1 MSDTSTLIIKLNA
14 GFTRIAKQFKSL
26 AKVAY
31 TGNYNDL
38 TNKPNLSASGFSGSY
53 NDLTD
58 KPELSS
64 VATSGSYTDLI
75 NTPEIATQAEAQ
87 TGTNNTALM
96 TPLRV
101 KEAIESLVSTPDAI
115 TFNTLSSWTEDPVEV
130 FESFYNPTVT
140 PDPETPSTPN
150 EGDETTETV
159 ETQSIELPEVGI
171 TGI

>member
-14 GFTRIAKQFKSL
+14 GFVRIAKQFKLL
-26 AKVAY
+26 AKVAS

-38 TNKPNLSASGFSGSY
+38 TNKPNLSASGISGSY

-58 KPELSS
+58 KPE
-64 VATSGSYTDLI
+64 
-75 NTPEIATQAEAQ
+75 IATQEEAQ

-101 KEAIESLVSTPDAI
+101 KEAIESLSSTLESV
-115 TFNTLSSWTEDPVEV
+115 TFNTLSAWTEDPVEV

-140 PDPETPSTPN
+140 PDPEPEEP
-150 EGDETTETV
+150 V

>member
-14 GFTRIAKQFKSL
+14 GFTRIARQFKSL
-26 AKVAY
+26 AKVAS

-38 TNKPNLSASGFSGSY
+38 TNKPNLSASGISGSY
-53 NDLTD
+53 NDLID
-58 KPELSS
+58 K
-64 VATSGSYTDLI
+64 
-75 NTPEIATQAEAQ
+75 PEIATQEEAQ

-101 KEAIESLVSTPDAI
+101 KEAIETLVSTPDSV
-115 TFNTLSSWTEDPVEV
+115 TFNTLSAWTEDPVEV

-140 PDPETPSTPN
+140 PDPEPEEP
-150 EGDETTETV
+150 V

>member
-14 GFTRIAKQFKSL
+14 GFTRIARQFKSL
-26 AKVAY
+26 AKVAS

-38 TNKPNLSASGFSGSY
+38 TNKPNLSASGLSGSY
-53 NDLTD
+53 NDLID
-58 KPELSS
+58 K
-64 VATSGSYTDLI
+64 
-75 NTPEIATQAEAQ
+75 PEIATQEEAQ

-101 KEAIESLVSTPDAI
+101 KEAIETLVSTPDSV
-115 TFNTLSSWTEDPVEV
+115 TFNTLSAWTEDPVEV
-130 FESFYNPTVT
+130 FESFYNPTVA
-140 PDPETPSTPN
+140 PEPEPNPETPSTPS
-150 EGDETTETV
+150 EGDETV

>member
-14 GFTRIAKQFKSL
+14 GFVRIAKQFKLL
-26 AKVAY
+26 AKVAS

-38 TNKPNLSASGFSGSY
+38 TNKPNLSASGISGSY

-58 KPELSS
+58 KPE
-64 VATSGSYTDLI
+64 
-75 NTPEIATQAEAQ
+75 IATQEEAQ

-101 KEAIESLVSTPDAI
+101 KEAIESLASTPDAI
-115 TFNTLSSWTEDPVEV
+115 TFNTLSAWTEDPVEV

-140 PDPETPSTPN
+140 PDPEPEEP
-150 EGDETTETV
+150 V

>member
-14 GFTRIAKQFKSL
+14 GFTRIARQFKSL
-26 AKVAY
+26 AKVAS

-38 TNKPNLSASGFSGSY
+38 INKPSLSAFGFSGSY

-58 KPELSS
+58 KPE
-64 VATSGSYTDLI
+64 
-75 NTPEIATQAEAQ
+75 IATQEEAQ

-101 KEAIESLVSTPDAI
+101 KEAIETLASTSDSV
-115 TFNTLSSWTEDPVEV
+115 TFNTLSAWTENPIEV
-130 FESFYNPTVT
+130 FESFYNPTVA
-140 PDPETPSTPN
+140 PEPEPEPNPETPGTPG
-150 EGDETTETV
+150 EGDETV
-159 ETQSIELPEVGI
+159 ETQSIKLPEVGI

>member
-14 GFTRIAKQFKSL
+14 GFTRIARQFKSL
-26 AKVAY
+26 AKVAS

-38 TNKPNLSASGFSGSY
+38 INKPNLSASGLSGSY

-58 KPELSS
+58 KPE
-64 VATSGSYTDLI
+64 
-75 NTPEIATQAEAQ
+75 IATQEEAQ

-101 KEAIESLVSTPDAI
+101 KEAIETLVSTPDSV
-115 TFNTLSSWTEDPVEV
+115 TFNTLSAWTKDPVEV

-140 PDPETPSTPN
+140 PDPEPEEP
-150 EGDETTETV
+150 V

>member
-14 GFTRIAKQFKSL
+14 GFVRIAKQFKLL
-26 AKVAY
+26 AKVAS

-38 TNKPNLSASGFSGSY
+38 TNKPNLSASGISGSY

-58 KPELSS
+58 KPE
-64 VATSGSYTDLI
+64 
-75 NTPEIATQAEAQ
+75 IATQEEAQ

-101 KEAIESLVSTPDAI
+101 KEAIETLVSTPDSV
-115 TFNTLSSWTEDPVEV
+115 TFNTLSAWTEDPVEV
-130 FESFYNPTVT
+130 FESFYNSTVT
-140 PDPETPSTPN
+140 PDPEPEEP
-150 EGDETTETV
+150 V

>member
-14 GFTRIAKQFKSL
+14 GFVRIAKQFKLL
-26 AKVAY
+26 AKVAS

-38 TNKPNLSASGFSGSY
+38 TNKPNLSASGISGSY

-58 KPELSS
+58 KPE
-64 VATSGSYTDLI
+64 
-75 NTPEIATQAEAQ
+75 IATQEEAQ

-101 KEAIESLVSTPDAI
+101 KEAIETLVFTPDSV
-115 TFNTLSSWTEDPVEV
+115 TFNTLSAWTEDPVEV

-140 PDPETPSTPN
+140 PDPEPEEP
-150 EGDETTETV
+150 V

>member
-14 GFTRIAKQFKSL
+14 GFVRVAKQFKLL
-26 AKVAY
+26 AKVAS

-38 TNKPNLSASGFSGSY
+38 TNKPNLSASGISGSY

-58 KPELSS
+58 KPE
-64 VATSGSYTDLI
+64 
-75 NTPEIATQAEAQ
+75 IATQEEAQ

-101 KEAIESLVSTPDAI
+101 KEAIESLSSTPESV
-115 TFNTLSSWTEDPVEV
+115 TFNTLSAWTEDPVEV

-140 PDPETPSTPN
+140 PDPEPEEP
-150 EGDETTETV
+150 V

>member
-14 GFTRIAKQFKSL
+14 GFVRVAKQFKLL
-26 AKVAY
+26 AKVAS

-38 TNKPNLSASGFSGSY
+38 TNKPNLSASGISGSY

-58 KPELSS
+58 KPE
-64 VATSGSYTDLI
+64 
-75 NTPEIATQAEAQ
+75 IATQEEAQ

-115 TFNTLSSWTEDPVEV
+115 TFNTLSAWTEDPVEV

-140 PDPETPSTPN
+140 PDPEPEEP
-150 EGDETTETV
+150 V

>member
-14 GFTRIAKQFKSL
+14 GFTRIARQFKSL
-26 AKVAY
+26 AKVAS

-38 TNKPNLSASGFSGSY
+38 TNKPNLSASGLSGSY
-53 NDLTD
+53 NDLID
-58 KPELSS
+58 K
-64 VATSGSYTDLI
+64 
-75 NTPEIATQAEAQ
+75 PEIATQEEAQ

-101 KEAIESLVSTPDAI
+101 KEAIETLVSTPDSV
-115 TFNTLSSWTEDPVEV
+115 TFNTLSAWTEDPVEV

-140 PDPETPSTPN
+140 PDPEPEEP
-150 EGDETTETV
+150 V

>member
-14 GFTRIAKQFKSL
+14 GFVRIAKQFKLL
-26 AKVAY
+26 AKVAS

-38 TNKPNLSASGFSGSY
+38 TNKPNLSASGISGSY

-58 KPELSS
+58 KPE
-64 VATSGSYTDLI
+64 
-75 NTPEIATQAEAQ
+75 IATQEEAQ

-101 KEAIESLVSTPDAI
+101 KEAIETLVSTPDSV
-115 TFNTLSSWTEDPVEV
+115 TFNTLSAWTEDPVEV

-140 PDPETPSTPN
+140 PDPEPEEP
-150 EGDETTETV
+150 V

>member
-14 GFTRIAKQFKSL
+14 GFVRVAKQFKLL
-26 AKVAY
+26 AKVAS

-38 TNKPNLSASGFSGSY
+38 TNKPNLSASGLSGSY
-53 NDLTD
+53 NDLID
-58 KPELSS
+58 K
-64 VATSGSYTDLI
+64 
-75 NTPEIATQAEAQ
+75 PEIATQEEAQ

-101 KEAIESLVSTPDAI
+101 KEAIETLVSTPDSV
-115 TFNTLSSWTEDPVEV
+115 TFNTLSAWTEDPVEV

-140 PDPETPSTPN
+140 PDPEPEEP
-150 EGDETTETV
+150 V

>member
-14 GFTRIAKQFKSL
+14 GFVRVAKQFKLL
-26 AKVAY
+26 AKVAS

-38 TNKPNLSASGFSGSY
+38 TNKPNLSASGISGSY

-58 KPELSS
+58 KPE
-64 VATSGSYTDLI
+64 
-75 NTPEIATQAEAQ
+75 IATQEEAQ

-101 KEAIESLVSTPDAI
+101 KEAIETLVSTPDSV
-115 TFNTLSSWTEDPVEV
+115 TFNTLSAWTEDPVEV

-140 PDPETPSTPN
+140 PDPEPEEP
-150 EGDETTETV
+150 V

>member
-14 GFTRIAKQFKSL
+14 GFVRIAKQFKLL
-26 AKVAY
+26 AKVAF

-38 TNKPNLSASGFSGSY
+38 TNKPNLSASGSY

-58 KPELSS
+58 KPE
-64 VATSGSYTDLI
+64 
-75 NTPEIATQAEAQ
+75 IATQEEAQ

-101 KEAIESLVSTPDAI
+101 KEAIETLVFTPDSV
-115 TFNTLSSWTEDPVEV
+115 TFNTLSAWTEDPVEV

-140 PDPETPSTPN
+140 PDPEPEEP
-150 EGDETTETV
+150 V

>member
-14 GFTRIAKQFKSL
+14 GFVRVAKQFKLL
-26 AKVAY
+26 AKVAS

-38 TNKPNLSASGFSGSY
+38 TNKPNLSAFGISGSY

-58 KPELSS
+58 KPE
-64 VATSGSYTDLI
+64 
-75 NTPEIATQAEAQ
+75 IATQEEAQ

-101 KEAIESLVSTPDAI
+101 KEAIESLSSTPEPV
-115 TFNTLSSWTEDPVEV
+115 TFNTLSAWTEDPVEV

-140 PDPETPSTPN
+140 PDPEPEEP
-150 EGDETTETV
+150 V

>member
-14 GFTRIAKQFKSL
+14 GFIRIARQFKSL
-26 AKVAY
+26 AKVAS

-38 TNKPNLSASGFSGSY
+38 TNKPNLSASGISGSY

-58 KPELSS
+58 KPE
-64 VATSGSYTDLI
+64 
-75 NTPEIATQAEAQ
+75 IATQEEAQ

-101 KEAIESLVSTPDAI
+101 KEAIETLVSISDSV
-115 TFNTLSSWTEDPVEV
+115 TFNTLSAWTEDPVEV

-140 PDPETPSTPN
+140 PDPEPEES
-150 EGDETTETV
+150 V

>member
-14 GFTRIAKQFKSL
+14 GFTRIARQFKSL
-26 AKVAY
+26 AKVAS

-38 TNKPNLSASGFSGSY
+38 TNKPNLSASGLSGSY

-58 KPELSS
+58 KPE
-64 VATSGSYTDLI
+64 
-75 NTPEIATQAEAQ
+75 IATQEEAQ

-101 KEAIESLVSTPDAI
+101 KEAIETLVSTPDSV
-115 TFNTLSSWTEDPVEV
+115 TFNTLSAWTEDPIEV
-130 FESFYNPTVT
+130 FESFYNPIVT
-140 PDPETPSTPN
+140 PDPEPEEP
-150 EGDETTETV
+150 V

>member
-14 GFTRIAKQFKSL
+14 GFTRIARQFKSL
-26 AKVAY
+26 AKVAS

-38 TNKPNLSASGFSGSY
+38 INKPNLSASGFSGSY

-58 KPELSS
+58 KPE
-64 VATSGSYTDLI
+64 
-75 NTPEIATQAEAQ
+75 IATQEEAQ

-101 KEAIESLVSTPDAI
+101 KEAIETLVSTPDSV
-115 TFNTLSSWTEDPVEV
+115 TFNTLSAWTEDPVEV
-130 FESFYNPTVT
+130 FESFYNPTVALELE
-140 PDPETPSTPN
+140 PNPETPSTPS
-150 EGDETTETV
+150 EGDETV

>member
-14 GFTRIAKQFKSL
+14 GFVRVAKQFKLL
-26 AKVAY
+26 AKVAS

-38 TNKPNLSASGFSGSY
+38 TNKPNLSASGISGSY

-58 KPELSS
+58 KPE
-64 VATSGSYTDLI
+64 
-75 NTPEIATQAEAQ
+75 IATQEEAQ
-87 TGTNNTALM
+87 TGTNNTSLM

-101 KEAIESLVSTPDAI
+101 KEAIESLSSTPEPV
-115 TFNTLSSWTEDPVEV
+115 TFNTLSAWTEDPVEV

-140 PDPETPSTPN
+140 PDLEPEEP
-150 EGDETTETV
+150 V

>member
-14 GFTRIAKQFKSL
+14 GFVRIAKQFKLL
-26 AKVAY
+26 AKVAS

-38 TNKPNLSASGFSGSY
+38 TNKPNLSASGISGSY

-58 KPELSS
+58 KPE
-64 VATSGSYTDLI
+64 
-75 NTPEIATQAEAQ
+75 IATQEEAQ

-115 TFNTLSSWTEDPVEV
+115 TFNTLSAWTEDPVEV

-140 PDPETPSTPN
+140 PDPEPEEP
-150 EGDETTETV
+150 V

>member
-14 GFTRIAKQFKSL
+14 GFTRIARQFKSL
-26 AKVAY
+26 AKVAS

-38 TNKPNLSASGFSGSY
+38 TNKPNLSASGISGSY

-58 KPELSS
+58 KPE
-64 VATSGSYTDLI
+64 
-75 NTPEIATQAEAQ
+75 IATQEEAQ

-101 KEAIESLVSTPDAI
+101 KEAIETLVSTPDSV
-115 TFNTLSSWTEDPVEV
+115 TFNTLSAWTEDPVEV

-140 PDPETPSTPN
+140 PDPEPEEP
-150 EGDETTETV
+150 V

>member
-14 GFTRIAKQFKSL
+14 GFVRVAKQFKLL
-26 AKVAY
+26 AKVAS

-38 TNKPNLSASGFSGSY
+38 TNKPNLSASGISGSY

-58 KPELSS
+58 KPE
-64 VATSGSYTDLI
+64 
-75 NTPEIATQAEAQ
+75 IATQEEAQ

-101 KEAIESLVSTPDAI
+101 KEAIESLSSTPGSV
-115 TFNTLSSWTEDPVEV
+115 TFNTLSAWTEDPVEV

-140 PDPETPSTPN
+140 PDPEPEEP
-150 EGDETTETV
+150 V

>member
-14 GFTRIAKQFKSL
+14 GFTRIARQFKSL
-26 AKVAY
+26 AKVAS

-38 TNKPNLSASGFSGSY
+38 TNKPNLSASGLSGSY

-64 VATSGSYTDLI
+64 VATSGSYTDLT
-75 NTPEIATQAEAQ
+75 NTPEIATQEEVR

-101 KEAIESLVSTPDAI
+101 KEAIETFASTPDSI
-115 TFNTLSSWTEDPVEV
+115 TFNTLSAWTENPVKV
-130 FESFYNPTVT
+130 FESFYNPTVASE
-140 PDPETPSTPN
+140 PEPN
-150 EGDETTETV
+150 P

>member
-14 GFTRIAKQFKSL
+14 GFTRIARQFKSL
-26 AKVAY
+26 AKVAS

-38 TNKPNLSASGFSGSY
+38 INKPNLSASGFSGSY
-53 NDLTD
+53 NDLID
-58 KPELSS
+58 K
-64 VATSGSYTDLI
+64 
-75 NTPEIATQAEAQ
+75 PEIATQEEAQ

-101 KEAIESLVSTPDAI
+101 KEAIETLASTPDSV
-115 TFNTLSSWTEDPVEV
+115 TFNTLSAWTEDPVGV
-130 FESFYNPTVT
+130 FESFYNPTVASE
-140 PDPETPSTPN
+140 PEPNPETPSTPS
-150 EGDETTETV
+150 EGDETV

>member
-14 GFTRIAKQFKSL
+14 GFVRVAKQFKLL
-26 AKVAY
+26 AKVAS

-38 TNKPNLSASGFSGSY
+38 TNKPNLSASGISGSY

-58 KPELSS
+58 KPE
-64 VATSGSYTDLI
+64 
-75 NTPEIATQAEAQ
+75 IATQEEAQ

-101 KEAIESLVSTPDAI
+101 KEAIETLVSTPDSV
-115 TFNTLSSWTEDPVEV
+115 TFNTLSAWTEDPVEV
-130 FESFYNPTVT
+130 FESFYNSTVT
-140 PDPETPSTPN
+140 PDPEPEES
-150 EGDETTETV
+150 V

>member
-14 GFTRIAKQFKSL
+14 GFIRIARQFKSL
-26 AKVAY
+26 AKVAS

-38 TNKPNLSASGFSGSY
+38 TNKPKLSASGLSGSY

-58 KPELSS
+58 KPE
-64 VATSGSYTDLI
+64 
-75 NTPEIATQAEAQ
+75 IATQEEAQ

-101 KEAIESLVSTPDAI
+101 KEAIETLVSTPDSV
-115 TFNTLSSWTEDPVEV
+115 TFNTLSAWTEDPVEV

-140 PDPETPSTPN
+140 PDPEPEEP
-150 EGDETTETV
+150 V
-159 ETQSIELPEVGI
+159 ETQNIELPEVGI
-171 TGI
+171 IGI

>member
-14 GFTRIAKQFKSL
+14 GFTRIARQFKSL
-26 AKVAY
+26 AKVAS

-38 TNKPNLSASGFSGSY
+38 TNKPNLSASGLSGSY

-58 KPELSS
+58 KPE
-64 VATSGSYTDLI
+64 
-75 NTPEIATQAEAQ
+75 IATQEEAQ
-87 TGTNNTALM
+87 AGTNNIALM

-101 KEAIESLVSTPDAI
+101 KEAIETLVSTPDSV
-115 TFNTLSSWTEDPVEV
+115 TFNTLSAWTEDPVEV

-140 PDPETPSTPN
+140 PDPEPEEP
-150 EGDETTETV
+150 V

>member
-14 GFTRIAKQFKSL
+14 GFTRIAKQFKLL
-26 AKVAY
+26 AKVAS

-38 TNKPNLSASGFSGSY
+38 TNKPNLSASGISGSY

-58 KPELSS
+58 KPE
-64 VATSGSYTDLI
+64 
-75 NTPEIATQAEAQ
+75 IATQEEAQ

-101 KEAIESLVSTPDAI
+101 KEAIETLVSTPDSV
-115 TFNTLSSWTEDPVEV
+115 TFNTLSAWTEDPVEV

-140 PDPETPSTPN
+140 PDPEPEEP
-150 EGDETTETV
+150 V

>member
-14 GFTRIAKQFKSL
+14 GFVRVAKQFKLL
-26 AKVAY
+26 AKVAS

-38 TNKPNLSASGFSGSY
+38 TNKPNLSASGISGSY

-58 KPELSS
+58 KPE
-64 VATSGSYTDLI
+64 
-75 NTPEIATQAEAQ
+75 IATQEEAQ

-101 KEAIESLVSTPDAI
+101 KEAIESLSSTPEPV
-115 TFNTLSSWTEDPVEV
+115 TFNTLSAWTEDP
-130 FESFYNPTVT
+130 
-140 PDPETPSTPN
+140 
-150 EGDETTETV
+150 V

>member
-14 GFTRIAKQFKSL
+14 GFTRIARQFKSL
-26 AKVAY
+26 AKVAS

-38 TNKPNLSASGFSGSY
+38 TNKPNLSASGLSGSY

-58 KPELSS
+58 KPE
-64 VATSGSYTDLI
+64 
-75 NTPEIATQAEAQ
+75 IATQEEAQ

-101 KEAIESLVSTPDAI
+101 KEAIETLVSTPDSV
-115 TFNTLSSWTEDPVEV
+115 TFNTLSAWTEDPVEV

-140 PDPETPSTPN
+140 PDPEPEEP
-150 EGDETTETV
+150 V

>member
-14 GFTRIAKQFKSL
+14 GFTRIARQFKSL
-26 AKVAY
+26 AKVAS

-38 TNKPNLSASGFSGSY
+38 TNKPNLSASSLSGSY

-58 KPELSS
+58 KPE
-64 VATSGSYTDLI
+64 
-75 NTPEIATQAEAQ
+75 IATQTEAQ
-87 TGTNNTALM
+87 AGTNNTALM

-101 KEAIESLVSTPDAI
+101 KEAIETLVSTPDAV
-115 TFNTLSSWTEDPVEV
+115 TFNTLSAWIEDPVEV

-140 PDPETPSTPN
+140 PEPEPNPETPSTPS
-150 EGDETTETV
+150 EGGETV

>member
-14 GFTRIAKQFKSL
+14 GFVRVAKQFKLL
-26 AKVAY
+26 AKVAS

-38 TNKPNLSASGFSGSY
+38 TNKPNLSASGISGSY

-58 KPELSS
+58 KPE
-64 VATSGSYTDLI
+64 
-75 NTPEIATQAEAQ
+75 IATQEEAQ
-87 TGTNNTALM
+87 TGTNNTSLM

-101 KEAIESLVSTPDAI
+101 KEAIESLSSTPEPV
-115 TFNTLSSWTEDPVEV
+115 TFNTLSAWTEDPVKV

-140 PDPETPSTPN
+140 PDPEPEEP
-150 EGDETTETV
+150 V

>member
-14 GFTRIAKQFKSL
+14 GFVRVAKQFKLL
-26 AKVAY
+26 AKVAS

-38 TNKPNLSASGFSGSY
+38 TNKPNLSASGLSGSY
-53 NDLTD
+53 NDLID
-58 KPELSS
+58 K
-64 VATSGSYTDLI
+64 
-75 NTPEIATQAEAQ
+75 PEIATQEEAQ

-101 KEAIESLVSTPDAI
+101 KEAIETLVSTPDSV
-115 TFNTLSSWTEDPVEV
+115 TFNTLSAWTEDPVEV
-130 FESFYNPTVT
+130 FESFYNSTVT
-140 PDPETPSTPN
+140 PDLEPEEP
-150 EGDETTETV
+150 V

>member
-14 GFTRIAKQFKSL
+14 GFVRIAKQFKLL
-26 AKVAY
+26 AKVAS

-38 TNKPNLSASGFSGSY
+38 TNKPNLSASGISGSY

-58 KPELSS
+58 KPE
-64 VATSGSYTDLI
+64 
-75 NTPEIATQAEAQ
+75 IATQEEAQ

-101 KEAIESLVSTPDAI
+101 KEAIETLVSTSDSV
-115 TFNTLSSWTEDPVEV
+115 TFNTLSAWTEDPVEV

-140 PDPETPSTPN
+140 SDPESEEP
-150 EGDETTETV
+150 V